1 MVKNMN
7 EFYELREN
15 IAEET
20 EQNEDNSGKKQ
31 KKKGCIYRTV
41 QKYTGVI
48 YTLLM
53 VSIFPVFLTERYFN
67 IRHDKLYMF
76 YFLSGILIIACTIA
90 FLFLSDRSREQKI
103 KKDSALKYI
112 TIVDWSIIAFAV
124 SAIISTLFSENSLSA
139 LTGSGGRNNGLIL
152 ILFYTAVYFIIS
164 RIYTANRIVPAL
176 LCISASFVAFL
187 GILNQFYWD
196 PFNLYAGLGY
206 NQILKFISTIGNRN
220 MFSAYLCIV
229 FPVCFLLFI
238 YSKKIHGMVVSGVS
252 AVIVFGGMMCSDSDS
267 SILGVTVF
275 LIISFI
281 FFIRNISRLSRFF
294 MLGAFM
300 LTGCKLIRIFSFF
313 MDDYSMGFSSIQK
326 KLIYGN
332 TYFAIII
339 LLVISVLLMI
349 IHIKYPQYENPKA
362 VLIGAFIVLGIA
374 VGVVFALII
383 YFSIFDIQTKLSG
396 VLRYFR
402 FNDAWGT
409 HRGFMW
415 IRAFYIFID
424 MNILHKLFGSGP
436 DTFGN
441 MMDVFGYN
449 QELLSY
455 KGEITD
461 CAHNV
466 YLNYLV
472 TTGLVGVCSYITA
485 IAATLIRTVKIASKN
500 KYAVIFAGSILCYS
514 VQAIVNID
522 QPITTPLFIVMLAL
536 TESQNRIE
544 KFGENRR

>member
-1 MVKNMN
+1 MN

-15 IAEET
+15 RAEET
-20 EQNEDNSGKKQ
+20 EQNEDNSDKKL
-31 KKKGCIYRTV
+31 KEKGYKYRTF
-41 QKYTGVI
+41 QKYTGI
-48 YTLLM
+48 IFTSLM
-53 VSIFPVFLTERYFN
+53 VFIFPVFLTNRYFN

-76 YFLSGILIIACTIA
+76 YFFSGILIIVCTVA
-90 FLFLSDRSREQKI
+90 VLFFGDRSREQKI
-103 KKDSALKYI
+103 KKDSVLEYI
-112 TIVDWSIIAFAV
+112 TIVDWSIIVFV
-124 SAIISTLFSENSLSA
+124 LSAIISTIFSENSLSA

-206 NQILKFISTIGNRN
+206 NQVLKFISTIGNRN

-238 YSKKIHGMVVSGVS
+238 YSKKIHGMIVSGIS
-252 AVIVFGGMMCSDSDS
+252 AIIVFGGMMCSDSDS

-275 LIISFI
+275 FLISFI
-281 FFIRNISRLSRFF
+281 FFIRSIGRLSRFF

-313 MDDYSMGFSSIQK
+313 MDDYSMGFSSIQE

-339 LLVISVLLMI
+339 LLVISFLLMF
-349 IHIKYPQYENPKA
+349 IHIKYPKYENPKA
-362 VLIGAFIVLGIA
+362 VLIGAVIVLGIV
-374 VGVVFALII
+374 VGTVFALII
-383 YFSIFDIQTKLSG
+383 YFSIFDTQTKLTG
-396 VLRYFR
+396 VLGYFR

-415 IRAFYIFID
+415 IRAFNIFID
-424 MNILHKLFGSGP
+424 MNIIHKLFGSGP

-441 MMDVFGYN
+441 MMDTLGYN

-455 KGEITD
+455 KGETTD

-472 TTGLVGVCSYITA
+472 TIGLLGVGSYITA

-536 TESQNRIE
+536 TESQNRTE
-544 KFGENRR
+544 KSGENRR